1 MRCIYVDEFAI
12 VVNTSIKHFQD
23 NGGCDVFKDPEE
35 HIVSSELWRN
45 TVKAS
50 DKLFMQV
57 VKILKMSNHKF
68 VSALLSKTVR
78 KVLIKAGVTIQEDH
92 FYLTVHPVFQRMQAI
107 AINCRINQNRCYP
120 RASSEKIGNEG

>member
-1 MRCIYVDEFAI
+1 M
-12 VVNTSIKHFQD
+12 
-23 NGGCDVFKDPEE
+23 
-35 HIVSSELWRN
+35 SSELWRT

-57 VKILKMSNHKF
+57 DKILKMSNHKF

-92 FYLTVHPVFQRMQAI
+92 FYLSVHPSAMRGDLHEDGVYTKRMVLLHDVFFRECRQLRSIAESIRTSVTPAQAAKNLEI
-107 AINCRINQNRCYP
+107 R
-120 RASSEKIGNEG
+120 K